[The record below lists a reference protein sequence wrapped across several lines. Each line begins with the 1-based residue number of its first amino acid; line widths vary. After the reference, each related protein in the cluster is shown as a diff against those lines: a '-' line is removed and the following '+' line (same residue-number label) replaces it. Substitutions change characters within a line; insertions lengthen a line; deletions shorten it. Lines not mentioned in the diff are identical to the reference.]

1 MSTAAN
7 AYNPL
12 PETSGSGAQTG
23 TGASSYLYGDI
34 SPSANDYSSMFGGI
48 PGQLSVP
55 ASIQQELNAN
65 VPGYSTAT
73 GTAMSDVQSQLN
85 GQLSASTMMN
95 IGNYAASRGIALG
108 QPNSS
113 LSNEIGLSTT
123 GNTSENLVNTGIG
136 NYNQLSNT
144 LGNEQIN
151 PTLTAEIEQQ
161 NSVDAAAPNPQQAAW
176 YQQALA
182 TALARTSPAGKA
194 GSGYQT
200 ALSDIS
206 GMLGIVGSIAGMVGG
221 GMGGSG
227 GGMSG
232 ILQGIGGYG
241 GSGTSM

>member
-48 PGQLSVP
+48 P
-55 ASIQQELNAN
+55 
-65 VPGYSTAT
+65 
-73 GTAMSDVQSQLN
+73 

-206 GMLGIVGSIAGMVGG
+206 GTLGIVGSIAGMSGG

-227 GGMSG
+227 GGTGG